1 MRQRVFSSSSCTP
14 FEKCQTGLSRLVSLF
29 TSLIHEKSRRSMH
42 FLLLFFFSI
51 YSFLFELHTRYN
63 YPFKDSF
70 ESANLEKLELR
81 FNIFTRELKE
91 ELKFEYRVE
100 KVGSKNIA
108 SVQIESFDARHTFGG
123 LNWLGRPLGGNYF
136 NGMDGFSE
144 RVEPTRAPRTYR

>member
-1 MRQRVFSSSSCTP
+1 
-14 FEKCQTGLSRLVSLF
+14 
-29 TSLIHEKSRRSMH
+29 MH

-70 ESANLEKLELR
+70 ESDNLEKLELR

-136 NGMDGFSE
+136 NGMDGFSD

>member
-1 MRQRVFSSSSCTP
+1 
-14 FEKCQTGLSRLVSLF
+14 
-29 TSLIHEKSRRSMH
+29 MH
-42 FLLLFFFSI
+42 FLLLFFFYLLLS
-51 YSFLFELHTRYN
+51 FELHTRYN

-91 ELKFEYRVE
+91 ELKFEYRVA

-108 SVQIESFDARHTFGG
+108 SVQIESFDAHHTFGG

-144 RVEPTRAPRTYR
+144 RVEATRAPRTYR

>member
-1 MRQRVFSSSSCTP
+1 MPNWFIAPRISVYEPDSREIPSIHA
-14 FEKCQTGLSRLVSLF
+14 LS
-29 TSLIHEKSRRSMH
+29 TT
-42 FLLLFFFSI
+42 FFFSI

-70 ESANLEKLELR
+70 ESDNLEKLELR